1 MGLILTI
8 LLVST
13 ISFFIAY
20 SVAKAKAHEH
30 LNAKA
35 DEYIQYLKEIL
46 VLPIWNY
53 DYEAIDAIGKSF
65 MQNDYIAG
73 ITIVD
78 SRDKIC
84 VAEKKRNIV
93 PIVKRSVK
101 LTYFGEPIGAVEI
114 TLASGYFDIWNRQL
128 FWYISFII
136 LINLLSLILL
146 TGLFMRRS
154 LNKPLRQL
162 DELVTSYNAGHSKFP
177 RQEIPY
183 VELRSFV
190 ETLQRMGQQIDDQM
204 STIQQ
209 AEKKYRSIFENA
221 LEGVYQS
228 TPEGRI
234 ISANP
239 AFAAILGYDSPA
251 QLIQQVTDIGRQHY
265 VDERQRRWFI
275 RQLEKGKV
283 IEAFEVQLHRKD
295 GQVIWASV
303 NARPIYDDERR
314 LLHFEGLV
322 QDITRRKTTEMQLR
336 QAQKMEAIGTL
347 AGGIAHDFNNILGVI
362 IGCSEL
368 ALNNLPEE
376 HSAKADIEK
385 VLDAGLNAKALVRQ
399 ILTFSRQGES
409 EYLPLILPPFLKEVT
424 KFLRAT
430 LPSTVDIRL
439 SIETTNGVVLADP
452 IQIQQILMNL
462 CTNSAHAMSPRG
474 GKLQILLTDIDVGSE
489 EISQHDNLKA
499 GKYVKLSVRDTGCGI
514 PKEALHRIFD
524 PFFTTKNVGEGTGLG
539 LSVVHGI
546 VKKHGGAVLVDSVR
560 HERTIFDVFLPKLEH
575 PDIQIALEQVS
586 DLPKG
591 SEHILLVDDEEILAD
606 ILQRILNGLGYH
618 VDTYTSSIEA
628 LERFSESPDNF
639 DLIIADHMMPDMTGV
654 MLALKIRRIRPHLPI
669 ILCTGLKGED
679 IEEEA
684 QVADITRMLIKP
696 IRREELALIIR
707 EVLDG

>member
-1 MGLILTI
+1 
-8 LLVST
+8 
-13 ISFFIAY
+13 
-20 SVAKAKAHEH
+20 
-30 LNAKA
+30 
-35 DEYIQYLKEIL
+35 
-46 VLPIWNY
+46 
-53 DYEAIDAIGKSF
+53 
-65 MQNDYIAG
+65 MQNDFIAG

-84 VAEKKRNIV
+84 VAEKKMDAV
-93 PIVKRSVK
+93 PLVKRSVK
-101 LTYFGEPIGAVEI
+101 LTYFGEPMGGVEI
-114 TLASGYFDIWNRQL
+114 SLTSGYFNIWKRQL
-128 FWYISFII
+128 FWYFCFII

-146 TGLFMRRS
+146 TGLFLRRS

-162 DELVTSYNAGHSKFP
+162 DELVASYNAGHSKFP
-177 RQEIPY
+177 KQEMPY

-190 ETLQRMGQQIDDQM
+190 ETLQRMGKQIDDQM
-204 STIQQ
+204 SAIQQ
-209 AEKKYRSIFENA
+209 AERKYRSIFENA
-221 LEGVYQS
+221 LEGIYQS

-239 AFAAILGYDSPA
+239 AFAAILGYDSPD
-251 QLIQQVTDIGRQHY
+251 QLIQQVTDIGEQHY
-265 VDERQRRWFI
+265 VDEQQRQSFI
-275 RQLEKGKV
+275 RQLERAKV
-283 IEAFEVQLHRKD
+283 IEEFEVQLHRKD
-295 GQVIWASV
+295 GQIIWTSI
-303 NARPIYDDERR
+303 NARPIFGHGGR

-322 QDITRRKTTEMQLR
+322 QDITRKKTTEMQLR

-368 ALNNLPEE
+368 ALNNLTEG
-376 HSAKADIEK
+376 HSSKADIEK

-409 EYLPLILPPFLKEVT
+409 EYLPLILQPFLKEVT

-439 SIETTNGVVLADP
+439 CIETSNAVVLADP

-462 CTNSAHAMSPRG
+462 CTNSAQAMSARG
-474 GKLQILLTDIDVGSE
+474 GELQISLKDIDVGPE
-489 EISQHDNLKA
+489 EISQHEGLKV

-514 PKEALHRIFD
+514 SKEALHRIFD

-546 VKKHGGAVLVDSVR
+546 VQKHGGVVVVDSVR
-560 HERTIFDVFLPKLEH
+560 NERTIFDVFLPKLEH
-575 PDIQIALEQVS
+575 PDIQISQEQIS

-591 SEHILLVDDEEILAD
+591 AEHILLVDDEEILAD
-606 ILQRILNGLGYH
+606 ILQRILNGLGYT
-618 VDTYTSSIEA
+618 VDTYTSSIKA
-628 LERFSESPDNF
+628 LEMFSKNPDNY
-639 DLIIADHMMPDMTGV
+639 DLVISDHMMPDITGV
-654 MLALKIRRIRPHLPI
+654 RLAKKVRQFRPHLPI
-669 ILCTGLKGED
+669 ILCTGLKDEN

-684 QVADITRMLIKP
+684 KMADVSRMLVKP
-696 IRREELALIIR
+696 IRRDELALIIR